1 MLMYLETL
9 LGMNL
14 GEKVSKILSIL
25 TLHINMLLFSV
36 NDILDFKLI
45 EENKIVLKTH
55 VFQLRNALKFIID
68 IIFETSF
75 SGIQNII
82 EYQIVTLK
90 SLESHLELH

>member
-14 GEKVSKILSIL
+14 GEKVSKILSLL

-55 VFQLRNALKFIID
+55 VFQLRHALKFIID

-75 SGIQNII
+75 FGIQNII

>member
-14 GEKVSKILSIL
+14 GEKVSEVLSIL
-25 TLHINMLLFSV
+25 TLHTNMLLFSV

-45 EENKIVLKTH
+45 EENMFILKKQ
-55 VFQLRNALKFIID
+55 VFQLRHAFKFIMD

-75 SGIQNII
+75 AGIII
-82 EYQIVTLK
+82 EHQVVTIK
-90 SLESHLELH
+90 SLES